1 MKVLPNFY
9 TFAYALWH
17 AHRVFFMLALL
28 PLIVLTLFE
37 LRYTSWSVHLST
49 VAIVYPV
56 MFLVFFSVGLARMKR
71 ALSRDEELATE
82 YGRATDSNK
91 GKMIVA
97 GLVGVRSI

>member
-1 MKVLPNFY
+1 MKVLPNFH

-28 PLIVLTLFE
+28 PVIVVTLYE
-37 LRYTSWSVHLST
+37 VKYSTWSATLSS
-49 VAIVYPV
+49 VAIIYPV
-56 MFLVFFSVGLARMKR
+56 VFLAFFSVALARMKH

-82 YGRATDSNK
+82 YGRATDNNK

-97 GLVGVRSI
+97 RIVGVRSI